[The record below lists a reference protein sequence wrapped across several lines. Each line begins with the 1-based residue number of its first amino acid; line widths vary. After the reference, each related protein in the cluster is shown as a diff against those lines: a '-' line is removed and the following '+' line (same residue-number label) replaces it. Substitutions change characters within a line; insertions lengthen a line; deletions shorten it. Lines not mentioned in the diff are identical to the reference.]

1 MTPKMR
7 RIAPEADIRIICVD
21 MVSAYAADKSSGMVP
36 LTVKF
41 ASYAVSYCTKAGLFQ
56 KGRRPCHHLRT
67 R

>member
-1 MTPKMR
+1 MR